1 MDSRAHRA
9 GPTKAERLN
18 IRVTDTEKALVERA
32 ARASHTSA
40 SQFVVQASVRAA
52 ADVLADQTRFS
63 LPADAWAAF
72 AAMLDRPAHVA
83 PALREA
89 ATKRRPFSEP

>member
-1 MDSRAHRA
+1 MDPRARLT
-9 GPTKAERLN
+9 GPAKSERLN

-40 SQFVVQASVRAA
+40 SQFVVQAALRSA
-52 ADVLADQTRFS
+52 ADVLADQTRFR
-63 LPADAWAAF
+63 LPADEWAAF
-72 AAMLDRPAHVA
+72 ASMLDRPAQVV

-89 ATKRRPFSEP
+89 AKRRPFSEP